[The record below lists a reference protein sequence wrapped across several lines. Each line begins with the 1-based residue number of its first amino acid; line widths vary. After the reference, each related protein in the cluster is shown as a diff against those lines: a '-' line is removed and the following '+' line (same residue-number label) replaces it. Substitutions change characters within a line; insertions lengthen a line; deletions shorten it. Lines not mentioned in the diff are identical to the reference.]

1 MVETLC
7 RSAAKG
13 KSVAVQDAAA
23 RGGDGEA
30 LGRGAATMQPARRL
44 MRAAVRALVG
54 PRATAQHSVRR
65 GHVRGS
71 LPSSDPYQRC

>member
-1 MVETLC
+1 MVE
-7 RSAAKG
+7 
-13 KSVAVQDAAA
+13 SVAVQDAAA
-23 RGGDGEA
+23 QDGYGET
-30 LGRGAATMQPARRL
+30 LGRRAATMQPARRL

-65 GHVRGS
+65 GNVRGS